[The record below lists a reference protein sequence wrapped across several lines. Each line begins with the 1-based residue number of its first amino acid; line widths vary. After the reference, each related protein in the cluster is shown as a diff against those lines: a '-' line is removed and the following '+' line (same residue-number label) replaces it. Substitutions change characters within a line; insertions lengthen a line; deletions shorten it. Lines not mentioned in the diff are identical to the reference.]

1 MNIKSQDAPVGSCFN
16 IGQYSFLAHLVA
28 KLVGMT
34 AERLVWVGGDCHI
47 YADQIELVKEQLT
60 RTTFEKT
67 AKLIIDDS
75 VTGIDDLRPE
85 QFKVVG
91 YDKFHP
97 KINYPVAV

>member
-1 MNIKSQDAPVGSCFN
+1 MNKKSQDTAVGSPFN

-34 AERLVWVGGDCHI
+34 AERLVWVGGDCHV
-47 YADQIELVKEQLT
+47 YADQVGLMKEQLT
-60 RTTFEKT
+60 HTTFEKT
-67 AKLIIDDS
+67 AKLVIDDS
-75 VTGIDDLRPE
+75 VTGIDNLRPD